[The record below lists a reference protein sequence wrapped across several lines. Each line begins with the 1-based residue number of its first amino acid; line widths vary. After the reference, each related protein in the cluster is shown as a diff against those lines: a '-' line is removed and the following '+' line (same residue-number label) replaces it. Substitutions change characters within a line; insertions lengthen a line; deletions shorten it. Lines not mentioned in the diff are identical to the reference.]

1 MENFICFFSWNY
13 TPYLVIACFDQ
24 NSNWEATTRGSDAIG
39 ELARWI
45 ARSARSLHRPHSLAR
60 RRGER
65 LAKIPV
71 TYNWLIWVLE
81 TSFIR
86 LFIDRLTEPLHDFA
100 CETALTTEEWMTA
113 LHFLTA
119 IGQICCSI
127 RQEFVLFSDVLGL
140 SVLVDAP

>member
-1 MENFICFFSWNY
+1 M
-13 TPYLVIACFDQ
+13 
-24 NSNWEATTRGSDAIG
+24 RGD
-39 ELARWI
+39 
-45 ARSARSLHRPHSLAR
+45 
-60 RRGER
+60 R